1 MARAL
6 KVSGWVLMTLLASF
20 VTTVSLRYFI
30 LSPEVAAAE
39 PLREKFAAHLPIFLL
54 HVLGGTVALLLGPW
68 QFWTRLRDERLSLHR
83 WLGRV
88 YLSAILVG
96 GAAGLYMAAIAF
108 GGLPTQ
114 LGFGGLAVLWLAT
127 GVLAY
132 RRVRQGDYEAHREW
146 MIRNYA
152 LTFAAVTLRLWLPL
166 LMLLGFSFVT
176 AYTAV
181 AWLSWVPN
189 LIAVELYI
197 SGKKTKNKSAVAREY
212 AV

>member
-6 KVSGWVLMTLLASF
+6 KMTGWSLMLLLAAA
-20 VTTVSLRYFI
+20 VTVVSLRYFI
-30 LSPEVAAAE
+30 LRPEVATGE
-39 PLREKFAAHLPIFLL
+39 PFREKFASHLPMFLG
-54 HVLGGTVALLLGPW
+54 HVLGGTVALFLGPW
-68 QFWTRLRDERLSLHR
+68 QFWTRLRDRALRLHR

-96 GAAGLYMAAIAF
+96 GVAGLYMAAIAF

-114 LGFGGLAVLWLAT
+114 LGFSGLAVLWLAT
-127 GVLAY
+127 GVMAY

-152 LTFAAVTLRLWLPL
+152 LTFAAVMLRLLLPL
-166 LMLLGFSFVT
+166 LILVGFSFTT

-197 SGKKTKNKSAVAREY
+197 AGKKARKRSAVAGQY

>member
-6 KVSGWVLMTLLASF
+6 RVTGWFLMLLLAAV
-20 VTTVSLRYFI
+20 VTVVSLRYFI
-30 LSPEVAAAE
+30 LRPEIAAGE
-39 PLREKFAAHLPIFLL
+39 PFRQKFADHLPMFLV
-54 HVLGGTVALLLGPW
+54 HVLGGTVALFIGPW
-68 QFWTRLRDERLSLHR
+68 QFWTGLRDRSLKLHR

-96 GAAGLYMAAIAF
+96 GVGGLYMAAIAF

-114 LGFGGLAVLWLAT
+114 IGFSGLAIMWLVT
-127 GVLAY
+127 GVMAY

-166 LMLLGFSFVT
+166 LMLLGFSFIT
-176 AYTAV
+176 AYTTI
-181 AWLSWVPN
+181 AWLCWVPN

-197 SGKKTKNKSAVAREY
+197 SGKKAKKKSAMAGEY

>member
-6 KVSGWVLMTLLASF
+6 KVTGWILMALLAAF
-20 VTTVSLRYFI
+20 VAVVSLRYFV
-30 LSPEVAAAE
+30 LRPEVATGE
-39 PLREKFAAHLPIFLL
+39 PFREKFASHLPMFLA
-54 HVLGGTVALLLGPW
+54 HVLGGTVALFLGPW
-68 QFWTRLRDERLSLHR
+68 QFWTRLRDRALRLHM

-96 GAAGLYMAAIAF
+96 GVAGLYMAAIAF
-108 GGLPTQ
+108 GGLPAQ
-114 LGFGGLAVLWLAT
+114 LGFSGLAVGWLAT
-127 GVLAY
+127 GVMAY
-132 RRVRQGDYEAHREW
+132 SRVRQGDYEAHREW

-152 LTFAAVTLRLWLPL
+152 LTFAAVTLRLLLPL
-166 LMLLGFSFVT
+166 LMLAGLSFIA

-189 LIAVELYI
+189 LIAVELYLT
-197 SGKKTKNKSAVAREY
+197 GKKAKNKSAVAGQY

>member
-6 KVSGWVLMTLLASF
+6 KVSGWVLMTLLAAF
-20 VTTVSLRYFI
+20 VTLVSLRYFVQR
-30 LSPEVAAAE
+30 PEVAAGE
-39 PLREKFAAHLPIFLL
+39 PFRETFAAHLPVFLL
-54 HVLGGTVALLLGPW
+54 HVLGGTVALVLGPW
-68 QFWTRLRDERLSLHR
+68 QFWTRLRDRRLTLHR

-88 YLSAILVG
+88 YLLAILGG
-96 GAAGLYMAAIAF
+96 GAAGLYMAAVAF
-108 GGLPTQ
+108 GGLPTRI
-114 LGFGGLAVLWLAT
+114 GFAGLAVMWLAT
-127 GVLAY
+127 GVMAY
-132 RRVRQGDYEAHREW
+132 RRVRRGDYEAHREW

-176 AYTAV
+176 AYTTV

-197 SGKKTKNKSAVAREY
+197 VGRKARRKPAVAGEY

>member
-6 KVSGWVLMTLLASF
+6 KVTGWSLMLLLAAF
-20 VTTVSLRYFI
+20 VTIVSLRYFI
-30 LSPEVAAAE
+30 LRPEVAAAE
-39 PLREKFAAHLPIFLL
+39 PLRQKFADHLPIFLA
-54 HVLGGTVALLLGPW
+54 HVLGGTVALFLGPW
-68 QFWTRLRDERLSLHR
+68 QFWTGLRDRSLTLHR

-108 GGLPTQ
+108 GGRPTRI
-114 LGFGGLAVLWLAT
+114 GFGGLAVLWLAT
-127 GVLAY
+127 ALMAY

-152 LTFAAVTLRLWLPL
+152 LTFAAVTLRLWLPIF
-166 LMLLGFSFVT
+166 MLLGFSFLT

-189 LIAVELYI
+189 LITVELYI
-197 SGKKTKNKSAVAREY
+197 SGKKTKKKSAVAREY

>member
-1 MARAL
+1 MTRVL
-6 KVSGWVLMTLLASF
+6 RVTGWTLMLLLAAAIT
-20 VTTVSLRYFI
+20 VVSLRFFI
-30 LSPEVAAAE
+30 IRPEIATGE
-39 PLREKFAAHLPIFLL
+39 PFGQKFADHLPMFLV
-54 HVLGGTVALLLGPW
+54 HVLGGTVALFLGPW
-68 QFWTRLRDERLSLHR
+68 QFWTKLRDRALSLHR

-88 YLSAILVG
+88 YLSAIIVG
-96 GAAGLYMAAIAF
+96 GIGGLYMAPIAF
-108 GGLPTQ
+108 GGLPAQ
-114 LGFGGLAVLWLAT
+114 IGFSGLAILWLAT

-166 LMLLGFSFVT
+166 LTLLGLSFVA

-197 SGKKTKNKSAVAREY
+197 GGKKARKKSAVAGEY

>member
-6 KVSGWVLMTLLASF
+6 KITGWILMTLLAAAI
-20 VTTVSLRYFI
+20 TAVSLKY
-30 LSPEVAAAE
+30 LVHWPQVADGE
-39 PLREKFAAHLPIFLL
+39 PFPGKFAAHLPTFLL
-54 HVLGGTVALLLGPW
+54 HVLGGTVALVLGPW
-68 QFWTRLRDERLSLHR
+68 QFWTRLRNRRPSLHR

-88 YLSAILVG
+88 YLVAILVG
-96 GAAGLYMAAIAF
+96 GATGLYMAALAF
-108 GGLPTQ
+108 GGLPTRI
-114 LGFGGLAVLWLAT
+114 GFAGLAVMWLAT
-127 GVLAY
+127 GVMAY
-132 RRVRQGDYEAHREW
+132 RRVRRGDYEAHREW

-166 LMLLGFSFVT
+166 FMLLGFSFVT

-197 SGKKTKNKSAVAREY
+197 AGRKAKKKPAVAGEY